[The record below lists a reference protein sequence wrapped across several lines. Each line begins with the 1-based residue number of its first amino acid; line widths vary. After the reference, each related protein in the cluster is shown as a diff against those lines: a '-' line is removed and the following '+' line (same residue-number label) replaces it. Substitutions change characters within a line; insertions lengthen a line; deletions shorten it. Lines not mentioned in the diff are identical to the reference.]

1 MMEKAFRQSLI
12 MFQGDLSVFIRRPIS
27 GVIFG
32 LAVVLL
38 VLPFITGGIKRGKI
52 AGLKDTD

>member
-12 MFQGDLSVFIRRPIS
+12 MFQGDFSVFISRPIS

-32 LAVVLL
+32 IAILLLA
-38 VLPFITGGIKRGKI
+38 LPLITLGSKRAKI
-52 AGLKDTD
+52 AGLRDEE